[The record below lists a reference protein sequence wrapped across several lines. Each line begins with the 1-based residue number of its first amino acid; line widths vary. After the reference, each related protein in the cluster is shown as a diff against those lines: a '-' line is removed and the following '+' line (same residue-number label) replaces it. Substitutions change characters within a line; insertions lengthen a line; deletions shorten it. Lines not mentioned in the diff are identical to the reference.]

1 MDAIAALIG
10 RRKLMKVES
19 YKEFFE
25 ELEKYENEG
34 VRMKLDDV
42 PASPMQ
48 IITAHMVKENPSYMR
63 DYVWDEK
70 GHVRELAF
78 HNILES

>member
-1 MDAIAALIG
+1 
-10 RRKLMKVES
+10 MKVES
-19 YKEFFE
+19 YRDFFA

-34 VRMKLDDV
+34 VRMKLDDI

-48 IITAHMVKENPSYMR
+48 IVNAHMVCEEQSYMR

-70 GHVRELAF
+70 GHVRELTF

>member
-1 MDAIAALIG
+1 
-10 RRKLMKVES
+10 MKVEK
-19 YKEFFE
+19 YKELYA
-25 ELEKYENEG
+25 ELEKYENAG
-34 VRMKLDDV
+34 VSMKLNDF

-48 IITAHMVKENPSYMR
+48 IVTAHMVSEDSSYMR

-70 GHVRELAF
+70 GRVQELAF

>member
-1 MDAIAALIG
+1 MKRDAYQQLYA
-10 RRKLMKVES
+10 
-19 YKEFFE
+19 
-25 ELEKYENEG
+25 ELEKYEHSG
-34 VRMKLDDV
+34 VHMKLEDV

-48 IITAHMVKENPSYMR
+48 IVSAHMVREESAYMR

-78 HNILES
+78 HNIRES